1 LPLFS
6 ALPVET
12 EHFAYSG
19 ISQQPHVLN
28 FGKEIDWA
36 TRSYGGL
43 MMHFDFTGC
52 RVMVVGDLILDKYM
66 SGPVER
72 LSPEA
77 PVPVL
82 LREAERA
89 VLGGAANVCANL
101 TALGAE
107 VLVIGVIGRDEVG
120 SVLTDLLGAC
130 PKLNADHLVIDPGR
144 PTTCKIRVMSGVHQ
158 MVRIDAE
165 STAEIGAE
173 VEEAVVSGIA
183 EGSSWADVLVV
194 SDYAKGLCND
204 RVIRAVI
211 DRAARAGKASVI
223 DPKRRDFT
231 VYRDATLIKPNRREL
246 SEATGLPC
254 GTDQQAEAAA
264 RTAIVRTNAAILLTR
279 SEHGMSYF
287 ERDKKPLHLKT
298 AAQDVFDVSG
308 AGDTVLALAALGTAA
323 GLPTG
328 ELVRLANAAA
338 GIVVS
343 KIGTA
348 VVSARELDEAL
359 EAESHQS
366 EPNKGASVS
375 LDEAVRRR
383 EEWRKRGLRVGFTNG
398 CYDLLHPGHI
408 SILAGAAAECDRL
421 IVAINIVA
429 INSDRSVRRLK
440 GSSRPVQDERSRAR
454 VLGALSAV
462 DLVVVFDEDTP
473 AQTIA
478 ALEPDLLVKGA
489 DYAMAEVVGA
499 ETVRRSGGRVH
510 LVPLVKGYST
520 TSLIRRAVDLE
531 EKPHRE
537 TSPEP
542 PREQFVPQ

>member
-173 VEEAVVSGIA
+173 VERKAHLGPMCWLFRIMP
-183 EGSSWADVLVV
+183 
-194 SDYAKGLCND
+194 
-204 RVIRAVI
+204 RAC
-211 DRAARAGKASVI
+211 AM
-223 DPKRRDFT
+223 T
-231 VYRDATLIKPNRREL
+231 V
-246 SEATGLPC
+246 
-254 GTDQQAEAAA
+254 
-264 RTAIVRTNAAILLTR
+264 
-279 SEHGMSYF
+279 
-287 ERDKKPLHLKT
+287 
-298 AAQDVFDVSG
+298 
-308 AGDTVLALAALGTAA
+308 
-323 GLPTG
+323 
-328 ELVRLANAAA
+328 
-338 GIVVS
+338 
-343 KIGTA
+343 
-348 VVSARELDEAL
+348 
-359 EAESHQS
+359 
-366 EPNKGASVS
+366 
-375 LDEAVRRR
+375 
-383 EEWRKRGLRVGFTNG
+383 
-398 CYDLLHPGHI
+398 
-408 SILAGAAAECDRL
+408 
-421 IVAINIVA
+421 
-429 INSDRSVRRLK
+429 
-440 GSSRPVQDERSRAR
+440 
-454 VLGALSAV
+454 
-462 DLVVVFDEDTP
+462 
-473 AQTIA
+473 
-478 ALEPDLLVKGA
+478 
-489 DYAMAEVVGA
+489 
-499 ETVRRSGGRVH
+499 
-510 LVPLVKGYST
+510 
-520 TSLIRRAVDLE
+520 
-531 EKPHRE
+531 
-537 TSPEP
+537 
-542 PREQFVPQ
+542 